1 MIPLGVGG
9 EAATFIT
16 DIGGAT
22 YLLADSAIDDKLVT
36 VTSIGGKAYTVV
48 KSGLEALGPP

>member
-16 DIGGAT
+16 DIGGAA
-22 YLLADSAIDDKLVT
+22 YLLADSAVDGSLVT
-36 VTSIGGKAYTVV
+36 VTSIGGQAYTVV
-48 KSGLEALGPP
+48 KSGVEALVPP